1 MPTFVEIAVNVSQ
14 LSKTFH
20 YHLSPDLT
28 EQVGQGHLVTVP
40 FGAQTVQ
47 GVVLNVLQ
55 NSPVSKTKSVIELLD
70 PDPVLTPDQINLA
83 AYLSR
88 QTLSSLAACI
98 SLMLPPGLSQM
109 ADTLYQPGITKD
121 QLTAGTQ

>member
-20 YHLSPDLT
+20 SHLSPDLT

-88 QTLSSLAACI
+88 QTLSSLAACC
-98 SLMLPPGLSQM
+98 PPAEAVGPPQRPTDSRNTTRHTE
-109 ADTLYQPGITKD
+109 AV
-121 QLTAGTQ
+121 